1 MKIGLTGGIACGKS
15 TVGAMLVHLGAALVD
30 ADQVAREVVL
40 PGEPALGKIVAAFGS
55 EVLHAD
61 GSLNRGALGNIVF
74 QNPGKRRE
82 LESIVHPAIRER
94 MKEQIQQHEEQSPGI
109 PVIAD
114 VPLLYE
120 TGQDKQY
127 EQVIVVYI
135 PRELQLKRL
144 MERNPDLTKD
154 QALGRIEAQLDIE
167 EKRRRASWVIDN
179 SGDIEAT
186 RLQVEALWGR
196 IVRC

>member
-15 TVGAMLVHLGAALVD
+15 TVGAMLVQLGAALVD

-196 IVRC
+196 IVPC

>member
-15 TVGAMLVHLGAALVD
+15 TVGAMLVQLGAALVD

-40 PGEPALGKIVAAFGS
+40 PGEPALGKIAAAFGS

-167 EKRRRASWVIDN
+167 EKRRRADWVIDN

>member
-15 TVGAMLVHLGAALVD
+15 TVGAMLVQLGAALVD
-30 ADQVAREVVL
+30 ADQLAREVVL
-40 PGEPALGKIVAAFGS
+40 PGEPALDEIVAVFGGD
-55 EVLHAD
+55 VLHAD
-61 GSLNRGALGNIVF
+61 GSLNRGALGSIVF
-74 QNPGKRRE
+74 EEADKRRR
-82 LESIVHPAIRER
+82 LESIMHPAIRRRMQER
-94 MKEQIQQHEEQSPGI
+94 IQHHEDRSPCM

-154 QALGRIEAQLDIE
+154 QALRRIAAQLDIE
-167 EKRRRASWVIDN
+167 EKRQRADWVIDN
-179 SGDIEAT
+179 SGTTDDT
-186 RLQVEALWGR
+186 RRQVEALWQR
-196 IVRC
+196 IAPC

>member
-15 TVGAMLVHLGAALVD
+15 TVGAMLVQLGAALVD

-40 PGEPALGKIVAAFGS
+40 PGEPALGKIAAAFGS